1 VDGIDAVPTPHQV
14 FFAIIPII
22 YCQDALV
29 NLMQYMNRQVP
40 LSQEEK
46 QKREEEQLQRAAELK
61 LRNNRLG
68 VTVFQF
74 SWIMAF
80 LALIFSYWLLGFSE
94 GWRPSPEQAP
104 NFVLP
109 TIATIALIVSGLVAR
124 QALKVVMQT
133 EPKTKVGLTP
143 AFSKLWLVAMALG
156 IGFVVIMLQQFF
168 AVPYDPM
175 TARFGLVYRLMIGYH
190 AFHAIVTLIMFF
202 QVWRFGADHRYH
214 RENFW
219 AVEGTAK
226 LWYFVIVA
234 WLLFYIVLYLPFTRF

>member
-1 VDGIDAVPTPHQV
+1 
-14 FFAIIPII
+14 
-22 YCQDALV
+22 
-29 NLMQYMNRQVP
+29 MQYMNRQIS

-46 QKREEEQLQRAAELK
+46 EKREAERLQREAELK

-80 LALIFSYWLLGFSE
+80 VALIFSYWLLGFSE

-104 NFVLP
+104 NPVLP
-109 TIATIALIVSGLVAR
+109 TIATIALLLSGFVAR
-124 QALKVVMQT
+124 RALQVVMQT
-133 EPKTKVGLTP
+133 EPKAKTGQSP
-143 AFSKLWLVAMALG
+143 SFSNLWLLALALG
-156 IGFVVIMLQQFF
+156 IGFVIVMLQQFF

-175 TARFGLVYRLMIGYH
+175 TARFGLVYRTMIGYH

-202 QVWRFGADHRYH
+202 QVWRFGADHRYN

-219 AVEGTAK
+219 AVEGTTK
-226 LWYFVIVA
+226 
-234 WLLFYIVLYLPFTRF
+234 